1 MLARCT
7 QPRQA
12 GVRIQRLGSWSWGL
26 DSFQSAALQRYRRRP
41 LISIAGRGEA
51 GKIVGKYFDVFF
63 REQLGRRGHVPV
75 EIGPGPCLEA
85 AQLRSQIG
93 ELLPREPRDVLQA
106 EKRRPVALHAVILL
120 GEATSR
126 RRVLPCGLVRRGCG
140 SLSGEVRGKLVHVR
154 VGEAG
159 GDRRHLRILAIALA
173 KKEKLHRDELRR
185 LTGERRQGRV
195 GRVPAGAVAD
205 GADLGLRWNFL
216 GSGSGAGGEK
226 RKRGGK
232 HRRRAAVTVHFV
244 P

>member
-12 GVRIQRLGSWSWGL
+12 GVRIRRLGSWSWGL

-41 LISIAGRGEA
+41 RISIAGRGEA

-63 REQLGRRGHVPV
+63 REQLGCRGHVPV
-75 EIGPGPCLEA
+75 EIGPGLCLET

-93 ELLPREPRDVLQA
+93 ELLPRQPRDVLQPQ
-106 EKRRPVALHAVILL
+106 ERRPVALHAVILL

-126 RRVLPCGLVRRGCG
+126 RSVFPCGLVRRGRG
-140 SLSGEVRGKLVHVR
+140 SLTGEVCCKLVHVR
-154 VGEAG
+154 VGEVG
-159 GDRRHLRILAIALA
+159 YDWRHLRILAVTLA

-185 LTGERRQGRV
+185 LTGERRQGRI
-195 GRVPAGAVAD
+195 GRIPAGAVTD
-205 GADLGLRWNFL
+205 GADLSLRWNL

-232 HRRRAAVTVHFV
+232 HRRRAAVTVH
-244 P
+244 